1 MVVNT
6 SNEESEREAGAPDP
20 RGPPP
25 QLPAPVSKVRRI
37 NYTAKCVLLAL
48 EAKAQELQ
56 ASVMCH
62 GDPHNPNEGGS
73 AQAKHDARTKSLE
86 AAGVLGDRESSA
98 LTFPMAAKGQTRL
111 FGLDPRLPLQDGLP
125 LHMRCILILPAL

>member
-62 GDPHNPNEGGS
+62 GDPHNPNMNAAPTTLTTESFTRGWGGVGAPNTFTSQRGTNPS
-73 AQAKHDARTKSLE
+73 API
-86 AAGVLGDRESSA
+86 VYVSA
-98 LTFPMAAKGQTRL
+98 SMVR
-111 FGLDPRLPLQDGLP
+111 
-125 LHMRCILILPAL
+125 H

>member
-86 AAGVLGDRESSA
+86 AAGVLGD
-98 LTFPMAAKGQTRL
+98 PMANSHHGQLPRSVRL
-111 FGLDPRLPLQDGLP
+111 RE
-125 LHMRCILILPAL
+125 PALQEFVCARGGGGGG

>member
-73 AQAKHDARTKSLE
+73 AQAKHDARTKLGLSCRTAARNTE
-86 AAGVLGDRESSA
+86 APTVTGDLRESS
-98 LTFPMAAKGQTRL
+98 FRSL
-111 FGLDPRLPLQDGLP
+111 FQ
-125 LHMRCILILPAL
+125 